1 MVLTAEQTL
10 EITGDAIGCWSE
22 PPASEAESK
31 SPADVSLP
39 VIEITGTVLTG
50 EALNMQLNIQ
60 LTDIYDYVSETIPTV
75 VNAGLED
82 GFRVR
87 KDAFMLNF
95 RAYNCMQSERIS
107 HSKGILF
114 DDTVRDRKHLF
125 FPDAQVLRANRV
137 IRIHWITQGKW
148 W

>member
-1 MVLTAEQTL
+1 MVITADQTL
-10 EITGDAIGCWSE
+10 EIAGDAIGCWSE
-22 PPASEAESK
+22 PPVAEAASN
-31 SPADVSLP
+31 SPADESLS

-50 EALNMQLNIQ
+50 EASNMQLNIQ
-60 LTDIYDYVSETIPTV
+60 LTDIYDKVSAIIPTAV
-75 VNAGLED
+75 TAGLED
-82 GFRVR
+82 GYRVR

-137 IRIHWITQGKW
+137 IRIHWITQGRW